1 MGMSIS
7 GVLVVGLPFD
17 EVCED
22 SADFYEN
29 YDDVFDRISPYYDAD
44 NSDCVVGWC
53 LARGHYKHTEVSE
66 ETLDSIAGLK
76 AEFREVTGKDAKV
89 FVMPNVT

>member
-22 SADFYEN
+22 SEDFYEK
-29 YDDVFDRISPYYDAD
+29 YEDVFERISPYYDAD
-44 NSDCVVGWC
+44 NSDCVVGFVV
-53 LARGHYKHTEVSE
+53 AKGYYTFNEITDE
-66 ETLDSIAGLK
+66 DIAFIPSLK
-76 AEFREVTGKDAKV
+76 AAFKENTGKEAKLY
-89 FVMPNVT
+89 VMPNVT

>member
-22 SADFYEN
+22 IDDFCEN
-29 YDDVFDRISPYYDAD
+29 YEDSFECISPYYDAD
-44 NSDCVVGWC
+44 DSDCVIGFVV
-53 LARGHYKHTEVSE
+53 ARGYYTFNEITDE
-66 ETLDSIAGLK
+66 DIAFIPSLK
-76 AEFREVTGKDAKV
+76 AAFKENTGKEAKLY
-89 FVMPNVT
+89 VMPWVS

>member
-1 MGMSIS
+1 MDMSIS

-22 SADFYEN
+22 SDDWCEN
-29 YDDVFDRISPYYDAD
+29 YEDALERISPMYDAD

-53 LARGHYKHTEVSE
+53 LARGYYTFTEVDE
-66 ETLDSIAGLK
+66 ETLSGIPELK
-76 AEFREVTGKDAKV
+76 AEFKELTGKDAKV
-89 FVMPNVT
+89 FVMPLVS

>member
-22 SADFYEN
+22 SDDFYEN
-29 YDDVFDRISPYYDAD
+29 YEDVFERVSPYYDAD
-44 NSDCVVGWC
+44 NSDCVVGFV
-53 LARGHYKHTEVSE
+53 LAKGYYTFDEVS
-66 ETLDSIAGLK
+66 DDDIAFIPSLK
-76 AEFREVTGKDAKV
+76 AAFKENTGKDAKV
-89 FVMPNVT
+89 FVMPLVS